1 MTSLRDLMID
11 EEASVACAKRRDS
24 LCFVR
29 FMLEQISVSALN
41 TCAKMLREG
50 SGPAKNLL

>member
-1 MTSLRDLMID
+1 MTSLRDLIID
-11 EEASVACAKRRDS
+11 EEAAVVCAKRRDS
-24 LCFVR
+24 FCFVR
-29 FMLEQISVSALN
+29 FMLEQLSIPALN